1 MFPLGV
7 LKKKPVNGFVLD
19 PAKVKLLLHFDGNF
33 NDSSNNNVPVTASGN
48 VLIDSTIKKFGSGS
62 LQYGQTPKDGFLKT
76 SAFFDFGNKRPFTL
90 CLNYNGTRIASVTG
104 SLVGTRD
111 SAIYSQF
118 EIRRGTT
125 SLIGNNTLNN
135 WDFVPDILFEDE
147 NWKHFAMVADGTNIK
162 FYRDGVIVGSVAH
175 PNWPSMMS
183 FLQFGKNGDGQ
194 YSNGTLDEVLLYSE
208 ALWTSNFTPPTT
220 PFSY

>member
-7 LKKKPVNGFVLD
+7 LKKKPVNGLLD

-90 CLNYNGTRIASVTG
+90 CLNYNSTGSGSATG
-104 SLVGTRD
+104 SLVGTRG
-111 SAIYSQF
+111 SAIYTQF
-118 EIRRGTT
+118 EIRRGAN
-125 SLIGNNTLNN
+125 SLIGNAALSSWTVVPNFILEDAN
-135 WDFVPDILFEDE
+135 WR
-147 NWKHFAMVADGTNIK
+147 HFAMVADGTNIK
-162 FYRDGVIVGSVAH
+162 FYIDGVIARSVAH

-183 FLQFGKNGDGQ
+183 FLQFGKDGDGHF
-194 YSNGTLDEVLLYSE
+194 SDNSIGEVLLYDGV
-208 ALWTSNFTPPTT
+208 LWTADFTPPTT
-220 PFSY
+220 PFSC